1 MYDLAPLVTRI
12 VSVSLCTGTVPSGLK
27 QALVTP
33 ILKKNPGLDAND
45 LRNFRPVSNLPFVS
59 KILERAV
66 LLQLQSHLSTKISQ
80 YRNFCF
86 ELLEG
91 LLTKSD
97 QKLVS
102 VLALLDLSAAF
113 DTLDHAILLRRL
125 ESTFGISGL
134 ALSWFESYLS
144 DRTQSV
150 VVGSLMSIPI
160 PLVFGVP
167 QGSVLGPVLFTLYS
181 QPLSDVLARH
191 SCDYHKYADD
201 TEISDSAPPS
211 DFTSAQ
217 SNIQSCISD
226 TLSWMQSNK
235 LKLNTEKN
243 PEMMLVGSSVRISS
257 VGCESADIDESC
269 IPFQTSLECILTRR
283 CQ

>member
-1 MYDLAPLVTRI
+1 M
-12 VSVSLCTGTVPSGLK
+12 
-27 QALVTP
+27 
-33 ILKKNPGLDAND
+33 
-45 LRNFRPVSNLPFVS
+45 
-59 KILERAV
+59 
-66 LLQLQSHLSTKISQ
+66 
-80 YRNFCF
+80 
-86 ELLEG
+86 
-91 LLTKSD
+91 
-97 QKLVS
+97 S

-235 LKLNTEKN
+235 LKLNTEK
-243 PEMMLVGSSVRISS
+243 MR
-257 VGCESADIDESC
+257 
-269 IPFQTSLECILTRR
+269 
-283 CQ
+283 